1 MEAVHHNSS
10 DSDTN
15 KNLSPVQAQVIAA
28 LAQGRT
34 ATDAA
39 RDAGIHRTT
48 IHHWSRTEPLFKTSL
63 QEAQREYVET
73 LRDGMRDLAAR
84 AVETLRNLLDD
95 PNTPPA
101 VRLRTALA
109 VLQRPHFPQPGWHL
123 PERIETPREQQVVA
137 MQSHN
142 PSVSAGAPV
151 SAPIARSAPCPP
163 NHDHIPTVSA
173 GASFAAPIAPSAPC
187 PPNHAHNPRV
197 STGAPVSTPIA
208 RCAPCPCGSGNK
220 YKRCCGSASAGKF
233 TPPAAPQGVA
243 A

>member
-48 IHHWSRTEPLFKTSL
+48 IHHWFRTAPLFKTAFE
-63 QEAQREYVET
+63 EAQREYIET

-95 PNTPPA
+95 PKTPPA

-123 PERIETPREQQVVA
+123 PERIESPREQQVVDGLKEIKADYDA
-137 MQSHN
+137 MRMTEAMEAKRPPTHS
-142 PSVSAGAPV
+142 PSVSAGATS
-151 SAPIARSAPCPP
+151 SAPIARS
-163 NHDHIPTVSA
+163 
-173 GASFAAPIAPSAPC
+173 
-187 PPNHAHNPRV
+187 
-197 STGAPVSTPIA
+197 
-208 RCAPCPCGSGNK
+208 APCPCGSGNK
-220 YKRCCGSASAGKF
+220 YKRCCGGASPGKVNPPNSA
-233 TPPAAPQGVA
+233 QGVA

>member
-1 MEAVHHNSS
+1 MEAAVHHNSS

-48 IHHWSRTEPLFKTSL
+48 IHHWFRTQPLFKTAFE
-63 QEAQREYVET
+63 EAQREYVES
-73 LRDGMRDLAAR
+73 LRDSMRDLAAR

-109 VLQRPHFPQPGWHL
+109 ILQRPHVPQPGWHL
-123 PERIETPREQQVVA
+123 PERIESEREQQVVDTLKEIKSDYDEMRMTEA
-137 MQSHN
+137 LQAN
-142 PSVSAGAPV
+142 ANQKKEEEPS
-151 SAPIARSAPCPP
+151 
-163 NHDHIPTVSA
+163 
-173 GASFAAPIAPSAPC
+173 PSAQI
-187 PPNHAHNPRV
+187 PRN
-197 STGAPVSTPIA
+197 
-208 RCAPCPCGSGNK
+208 APCPCGSGAK
-220 YKRCCGSASAGKF
+220 YK
-233 TPPAAPQGVA
+233 
-243 A
+243 

>member
-63 QEAQREYVET
+63 QDAQRDYVET
-73 LRDGMRDLAAR
+73 LQDGMRDLAAR

-95 PNTPPA
+95 PKTPPA

-109 VLQRPHFPQPGWHL
+109 VLQRPHFPKQGWHL
-123 PERIETPREQQVVA
+123 PERIETPREQQVVDGLAEIKADYDAMRMTEA
-137 MQSHN
+137 MQAHAVGQVPDLPKQPIAQTAPCPSHHN
-142 PSVSAGAPV
+142 PS
-151 SAPIARSAPCPP
+151 
-163 NHDHIPTVSA
+163 
-173 GASFAAPIAPSAPC
+173 
-187 PPNHAHNPRV
+187 
-197 STGAPVSTPIA
+197 
-208 RCAPCPCGSGNK
+208 
-220 YKRCCGSASAGKF
+220 
-233 TPPAAPQGVA
+233 
-243 A
+243 

>member
-34 ATDAA
+34 ITDAA
-39 RDAGIHRTT
+39 RGASIHRTT
-48 IHHWSRTEPLFKTSL
+48 IHHWFRTAPVFKAAF
-63 QEAQREYVET
+63 QEAQREYVDT
-73 LRDGMRDLAAR
+73 LHDGLRDLAAR
-84 AVETLRNLLDD
+84 AVETLRNLLSD

-109 VLQRPHFPQPGWHL
+109 ILQRPKQGWQL
-123 PERIETPREQQVVA
+123 PERIETPPNH
-137 MQSHN
+137 S
-142 PSVSAGAPV
+142 PSVSAGAP
-151 SAPIARSAPCPP
+151 
-163 NHDHIPTVSA
+163 
-173 GASFAAPIAPSAPC
+173 ASP
-187 PPNHAHNPRV
+187 
-197 STGAPVSTPIA
+197 PIA

-233 TPPAAPQGVA
+233 TPPGRAPGVA

>member
-15 KNLSPVQAQVIAA
+15 TNLSPVQAQVIAA

-48 IHHWSRTEPLFKTSL
+48 IHHWFRTEPLFKSSF
-63 QEAQREYVET
+63 QEAQREYVTT
-73 LRDGMRDLAAR
+73 LQDGMRDLAAR

-109 VLQRPHFPQPGWHL
+109 ILQRPHFPQPGWHL
-123 PERIETPREQQVVA
+123 PERIDTPREQQVVDGLAEIKADYDAMRMTEA
-137 MQSHN
+137 MQAKCPPNHNPSVNAGASVPIARNAPYPRTHN
-142 PSVSAGAPV
+142 PSVSAGA
-151 SAPIARSAPCPP
+151 SAPIAR
-163 NHDHIPTVSA
+163 N
-173 GASFAAPIAPSAPC
+173 
-187 PPNHAHNPRV
+187 
-197 STGAPVSTPIA
+197 
-208 RCAPCPCGSGNK
+208 APCPCGSGSK

-233 TPPAAPQGVA
+233 TPPGVA

>member
-1 MEAVHHNSS
+1 MEAIHHNSS

-15 KNLSPVQAQVIAA
+15 KNLSPVQAQVISA

-48 IHHWSRTEPLFKTSL
+48 IHHWSRTEPLFQTSL

-73 LRDGMRDLAAR
+73 LQDGMRDLAAR

-123 PERIETPREQQVVA
+123 PERIETPREQQVVDGLKEIKADYDAMRMTEA
-137 MQSHN
+137 MQASRP
-142 PSVSAGAPV
+142 PSPPSPTNSPIVSAGAPA
-151 SAPIARSAPCPP
+151 SASIAR
-163 NHDHIPTVSA
+163 N
-173 GASFAAPIAPSAPC
+173 
-187 PPNHAHNPRV
+187 
-197 STGAPVSTPIA
+197 
-208 RCAPCPCGSGNK
+208 APCPCGSGNK

-233 TPPAAPQGVA
+233 TTPAAPYHPTVTPGA
-243 A
+243 AA

>member
-1 MEAVHHNSS
+1 MEAAVHHDSS
-10 DSDTN
+10 DSDTISDV
-15 KNLSPVQAQVIAA
+15 NLSPVQAQVIAA

-39 RDAGIHRTT
+39 HDAGIHRTT
-48 IHHWSRTEPLFKTSL
+48 IHHWFRTQPAFNAAF

-123 PERIETPREQQVVA
+123 PERIESPREQQA
-137 MQSHN
+137 MQSPN

-151 SAPIARSAPCPP
+151 SAPIARC
-163 NHDHIPTVSA
+163 
-173 GASFAAPIAPSAPC
+173 G
-187 PPNHAHNPRV
+187 
-197 STGAPVSTPIA
+197 
-208 RCAPCPCGSGNK
+208 PCPCGSGNK

-233 TPPAAPQGVA
+233 TPPAGPQRA
-243 A
+243 AA

>member
-39 RDAGIHRTT
+39 HDAGIHRTT
-48 IHHWSRTEPLFKTSL
+48 IHHWFRTQPAFNTAF

-123 PERIETPREQQVVA
+123 PERIESPREQQA
-137 MQSHN
+137 MQSHNPSVSAGTTSAAPIAHRAPGPPNHDHN

-151 SAPIARSAPCPP
+151 SAPIAR
-163 NHDHIPTVSA
+163 
-173 GASFAAPIAPSAPC
+173 
-187 PPNHAHNPRV
+187 
-197 STGAPVSTPIA
+197 
-208 RCAPCPCGSGNK
+208 CAPCPCGSGNK
-220 YKRCCGSASAGKF
+220 YK
-233 TPPAAPQGVA
+233 
-243 A
+243 

>member
-73 LRDGMRDLAAR
+73 LQDGMRDLAAR

-95 PNTPPA
+95 PETPPA

-109 VLQRPHFPQPGWHL
+109 VLQRPHFPKQGWHL
-123 PERIETPREQQVVA
+123 PERIETPRQQQVVDTLAEIKADYDTMRMTEA
-137 MQSHN
+137 MQAHN
-142 PSVSAGAPV
+142 PSVSAGASPA
-151 SAPIARSAPCPP
+151 APTTHSPS
-163 NHDHIPTVSA
+163 VSA
-173 GASFAAPIAPSAPC
+173 GASS
-187 PPNHAHNPRV
+187 
-197 STGAPVSTPIA
+197 SQPIA
-208 RCAPCPCGSGNK
+208 RSAPCPCGSGNK
-220 YKRCCGSASAGKF
+220 YKRCCGSASPGKF
-233 TPPAAPQGVA
+233 TSPADLRPASKAPGVA

>member
-15 KNLSPVQAQVIAA
+15 INLSPVQAQVIAA

-48 IHHWSRTEPLFKTSL
+48 IHHWFRTEPLFKTAF
-63 QEAQREYVET
+63 QEAQREYVTT
-73 LRDGMRDLAAR
+73 LQDGMRDLAAR
-84 AVETLRNLLDD
+84 AVETLRSLLDD

-109 VLQRPHFPQPGWHL
+109 ILQRPHFPQPGWHL
-123 PERIETPREQQVVA
+123 PERIDTPREQQVVDGLAEIKADYDAMRMTEA
-137 MQSHN
+137 MQAKCPPCPPNHS
-142 PSVSAGAPV
+142 PSVSAGA
-151 SAPIARSAPCPP
+151 SASAQIARS
-163 NHDHIPTVSA
+163 
-173 GASFAAPIAPSAPC
+173 
-187 PPNHAHNPRV
+187 
-197 STGAPVSTPIA
+197 
-208 RCAPCPCGSGNK
+208 APCPCGSGNK
-220 YKRCCGSASAGKF
+220 YKRCCGSASRGKF
-233 TPPAAPQGVA
+233 TPPGVA

>member
-15 KNLSPVQAQVIAA
+15 TNLSPVQAQVIAA

-48 IHHWSRTEPLFKTSL
+48 IHHWSRTEPLFKSSL
-63 QEAQREYVET
+63 QEAQREYVT
-73 LRDGMRDLAAR
+73 ILQDGMRDLAAR

-123 PERIETPREQQVVA
+123 PERIESPREQQVVDGLKEIKADYDA
-137 MQSHN
+137 MRMTEAMEAKRPADHTSPPPTPPTHN
-142 PSVSAGAPV
+142 PSVSEGTSS
-151 SAPIARSAPCPP
+151 SAPIAR
-163 NHDHIPTVSA
+163 N
-173 GASFAAPIAPSAPC
+173 
-187 PPNHAHNPRV
+187 
-197 STGAPVSTPIA
+197 
-208 RCAPCPCGSGNK
+208 APCPCGSGNK

-233 TPPAAPQGVA
+233 TPPAAPHHPTTTPGA
-243 A
+243 AA

>member
-73 LRDGMRDLAAR
+73 LQDGMRDLAAR

-95 PNTPPA
+95 PNTPAA

-109 VLQRPHFPQPGWHL
+109 VLQRPHFPQPGWYL
-123 PERIETPREQQVVA
+123 PERIESPREQQVVDGLAEIKADYDAMRMTEA
-137 MQSHN
+137 MQTNAQQQKKEEPSASAPIARN
-142 PSVSAGAPV
+142 APCPPNTPITPSVSAGAPA
-151 SAPIARSAPCPP
+151 SAPIAR
-163 NHDHIPTVSA
+163 N
-173 GASFAAPIAPSAPC
+173 
-187 PPNHAHNPRV
+187 
-197 STGAPVSTPIA
+197 
-208 RCAPCPCGSGNK
+208 APCPCGSGNK
-220 YKRCCGSASAGKF
+220 YKRCCGSASPGKF
-233 TPPAAPQGVA
+233 IPPAASA
-243 A
+243 AA

>member
-73 LRDGMRDLAAR
+73 LQDGMRDLAAR

-95 PNTPPA
+95 PNTPHA

-123 PERIETPREQQVVA
+123 PERIETPREQQVVDGLKEIKADYDA
-137 MQSHN
+137 MRMTDAMEASRSSHSSPEPPPTPTADN
-142 PSVSAGAPV
+142 PSVSEGSP
-151 SAPIARSAPCPP
+151 SSPPIAR
-163 NHDHIPTVSA
+163 N
-173 GASFAAPIAPSAPC
+173 
-187 PPNHAHNPRV
+187 
-197 STGAPVSTPIA
+197 
-208 RCAPCPCGSGNK
+208 APCPCGSGAK
-220 YKRCCGSASAGKF
+220 YKRCCGVASAGKF
-233 TPPAAPQGVA
+233 TPPAGQRA

>member
-1 MEAVHHNSS
+1 MEAAVHHNSS
-10 DSDTN
+10 DSDTISDT
-15 KNLSPVQAQVIAA
+15 NLSPVQAQVIAA

-48 IHHWSRTEPLFKTSL
+48 IHHWFRTQPVFQAAFE
-63 QEAQREYVET
+63 EAQREYVET
-73 LRDGMRDLAAR
+73 LRDGMHDLATR

-123 PERIETPREQQVVA
+123 PERIETPREQQVVDGLKEIKADYDAMRMTEA
-137 MQSHN
+137 MQAKCPPAHS
-142 PSVSAGAPV
+142 PSVSAGAT
-151 SAPIARSAPCPP
+151 SAAPIAR
-163 NHDHIPTVSA
+163 N
-173 GASFAAPIAPSAPC
+173 
-187 PPNHAHNPRV
+187 
-197 STGAPVSTPIA
+197 
-208 RCAPCPCGSGNK
+208 APCPCGSGNK

-233 TPPAAPQGVA
+233 TPPAAPHQSTSAPRA
-243 A
+243 AA